1 MAANYELLFLLLFLI
16 RTKELN
22 TIDETNRGCVSLF
35 FFFFSGALFA
45 KMGLPLL
52 SHGIVRI
59 R

>member
-35 FFFFSGALFA
+35 FFFSGALFA